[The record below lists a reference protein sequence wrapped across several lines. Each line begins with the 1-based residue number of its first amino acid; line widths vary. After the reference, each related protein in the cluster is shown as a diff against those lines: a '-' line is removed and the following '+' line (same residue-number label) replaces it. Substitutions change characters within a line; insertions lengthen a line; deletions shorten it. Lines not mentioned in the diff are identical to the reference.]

1 MTVAYMF
8 DNIIRRTI
16 VATIFLLLSFSVA
29 AQVTITGYVYDEN
42 REPII
47 GAVVSEKNGS
57 ATMTDVNGWFKIEV
71 SDKNPLK
78 VDFLGYESL
87 TIYTGEKDMFIDAVL
102 SASEVESAYVD
113 IDLDIYQKAQK
124 GDIVAM
130 CVVGD
135 DYFWGGH
142 NWDGYNSIACDW
154 LLPAAKSGDAF
165 SQFRLYQLFY
175 EGKGVKKDIKV
186 ALQWLN
192 KAANQN
198 YTSAIFELGLWY
210 YEEEDGGPKRD
221 YKKAFELFTKA
232 AEQGDLRAW
241 IKKGYCYYHGNGTD
255 KSYANATECWLTAI
269 EYTWQAPKEIWDII
283 SEHADAPLLFR
294 IGENYYKGYTTF
306 KQDFEKMPLF
316 VYPWEKL
323 KIFSKLYLKIKRQ
336 KLCFVVQL
344 CHLYY

>member
-124 GDIVAM
+124 GD
-130 CVVGD
+130 
-135 DYFWGGH
+135 
-142 NWDGYNSIACDW
+142 
-154 LLPAAKSGDAF
+154 
-165 SQFRLYQLFY
+165 
-175 EGKGVKKDIKV
+175 
-186 ALQWLN
+186 
-192 KAANQN
+192 
-198 YTSAIFELGLWY
+198 
-210 YEEEDGGPKRD
+210 
-221 YKKAFELFTKA
+221 
-232 AEQGDLRAW
+232 
-241 IKKGYCYYHGNGTD
+241 
-255 KSYANATECWLTAI
+255 
-269 EYTWQAPKEIWDII
+269 
-283 SEHADAPLLFR
+283 
-294 IGENYYKGYTTF
+294 
-306 KQDFEKMPLF
+306 
-316 VYPWEKL
+316 
-323 KIFSKLYLKIKRQ
+323 
-336 KLCFVVQL
+336 
-344 CHLYY
+344 